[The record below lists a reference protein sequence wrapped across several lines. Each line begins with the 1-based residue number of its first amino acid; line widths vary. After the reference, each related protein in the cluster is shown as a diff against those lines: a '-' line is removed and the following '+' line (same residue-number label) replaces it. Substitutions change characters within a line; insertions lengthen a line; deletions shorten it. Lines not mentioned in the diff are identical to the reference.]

1 MKEVIVWLLTALC
14 IDFNSKF
21 SRSYNFPFLIPTCY
35 NKLTDQL
42 KITYFTILFR
52 AEFRKCF
59 LWFYLFVNMHPC
71 MFFAF
76 TTQFRL
82 KLSCAAVRRFR
93 VVFLNFFVASY
104 VLRYFLI
111 FLEDYLYLCWL
122 PHQASC
128 IMGNMLP
135 FLKRAKISIDDNVRN
150 LHPKYWKY
158 LQEKS
163 RHSWSYSQTK
173 ITHICK
179 DCVKIYYY
187 FIKLF
192 PLQILARNK
201 GWFEL
206 EEGTSK

>member
-1 MKEVIVWLLTALC
+1 MLISDIVWLLTALC
-14 IDFNSKF
+14 VDFNSKF

-150 LHPKYWKY
+150 LHPKY
-158 LQEKS
+158 
-163 RHSWSYSQTK
+163 
-173 ITHICK
+173 
-179 DCVKIYYY
+179 
-187 FIKLF
+187 
-192 PLQILARNK
+192 
-201 GWFEL
+201 
-206 EEGTSK
+206 